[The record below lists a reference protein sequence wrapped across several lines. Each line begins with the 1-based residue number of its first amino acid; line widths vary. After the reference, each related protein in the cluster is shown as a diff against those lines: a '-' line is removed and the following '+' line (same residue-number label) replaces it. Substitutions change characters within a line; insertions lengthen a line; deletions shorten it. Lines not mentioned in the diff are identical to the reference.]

1 MAGGSRTSSAR
12 NKRSNSQVSAST
24 SSSTRNEILDNA
36 MMNETMSQSQRIQ
49 IETTKAQLEDITIQ
63 LRSFAQNRKKHIRKK
78 GKDWQ
83 W

>member
-1 MAGGSRTSSAR
+1 MAGGSTTHSTR
-12 NKRSNSQVSAST
+12 NTRSNSKVSVST

-63 LRSFAQNRKKHIRKK
+63 LRSFGQNRKKHISKK
-78 GKDWQ
+78 GRDWQ